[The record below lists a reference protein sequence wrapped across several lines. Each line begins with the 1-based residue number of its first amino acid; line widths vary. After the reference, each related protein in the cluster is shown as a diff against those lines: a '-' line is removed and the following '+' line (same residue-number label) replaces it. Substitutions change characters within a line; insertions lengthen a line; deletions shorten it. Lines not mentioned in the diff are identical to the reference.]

1 MKIGNVEI
9 AGKTVL
15 APMAGITD
23 KAFREIC
30 RCFGASYVV
39 TEMVSA
45 KAIIFENKKTLS
57 LMEITD
63 YERPCG
69 IQIFSGDPYDLE
81 KATYIILERYNPDII
96 DINFGC
102 PVQKISKSGAGATLM
117 KDPKLCFSLV
127 KACVR
132 SAQGRV
138 PVTVKIRSGISKKL
152 INAVEVAKYCESAGI
167 SAIAV
172 HGRTKEDMYKGKVDL
187 EIIKNV
193 KKTVKVPVIGNGDIK
208 TSLDAKNML
217 DKTGC
222 DLVMIGRGAMG
233 KPYIFEKI
241 NEELKGN
248 KFKDLSKIEKISIMK
263 GHILKLCEYKGEAL
277 GIRQCKKHL
286 YAYLKD
292 LGASSEIKNKV
303 QELKKLNDF
312 KFFLEKLYL
321 AANDSAK
328 NA

>member
-9 AGKTVL
+9 SGKTVL

-30 RCFGASYVV
+30 RRFGASYVV

-57 LMEITD
+57 LMEISA

-69 IQIFSGDPYDLE
+69 IQIFSGYPYDLE

-102 PVQKISKSGAGATLM
+102 PVPKISKSGAGATLM
-117 KDPKLCFSLV
+117 RDPKLCFCLV

-138 PVTVKIRSGISKKL
+138 PVTVKIRSGISKKS
-152 INAVEVAKYCESAGI
+152 INAVEVAKYCESAGV

-187 EIIKNV
+187 EVIKEV
-193 KKTVKVPVIGNGDIK
+193 KKAVKVPVIGNGDIK

-233 KPYIFEKI
+233 QPYIFEKI
-241 NEELKGN
+241 NEELRGN
-248 KFKDLSKIEKISIMK
+248 KFRNLSKIEKIGIMK
-263 GHILKLCEYKGEAL
+263 DHFSNLCKYKGEAL
-277 GIRQCKKHL
+277 GMIQGKKHL

-292 LGASSEIKNKV
+292 LGVSSKIKNKV
-303 QELKKLNDF
+303 QNLKTLNDL
-312 KFFLEKLYL
+312 KNLLGKL
-321 AANDSAK
+321 
-328 NA
+328 